1 MANALVKF
9 DPAAMPAHIAEAQQD
24 GGNIVNAISVNK
36 LTYQNKIWAVN
47 VDGVK
52 TPIMMTNNDGDEMP
66 RPYIPV
72 IIIDYAKKRGRAY
85 FLGGFDPK
93 KIASPVCWSEDG
105 VAPDP
110 KAPGTPKD
118 DAGVKFAT
126 CAECP
131 MSVKGSKIDERN
143 KETYACAS
151 HRRLVV
157 ALRGQPD
164 FPPLQLQIG
173 ITADYDA
180 TSTALMEKNQFA
192 FTQYLKY
199 LTAGG
204 IKYTASVVTRLR
216 FDTQEGVTWPKV
228 MFEPVGYATPDEQAL
243 YKPMAGTPEIEAL
256 MHPEYDAVPATA
268 APVELAEAPID
279 GPVIPAAKPAAK
291 PAAAKPAAAKPA
303 AAPVA
308 EAKSTVVVVKK
319 KQPPPPPV
327 EEPVVEE
334 PAVEY
339 RDEDGNLCDEDGN
352 PLVDTEP
359 EGGEAPAA
367 EDDGGVAETTAQQRA
382 REAQERIV
390 ADQAKKNAAAKVAAG
405 ARRNAAAQEGAGED
419 EGDTIAIPKAVAA
432 NKAPATKPAT
442 VVAAKAGTAAA
453 KPAAAAAKPVS
464 GKTSAL
470 LQDWKDD

>member
-9 DPAAMPAHIAEAQQD
+9 DPAAMPAHIAEAQAD
-24 GGNIVNAISVNK
+24 GGNIVNAISVNR
-36 LTYQNKIWAVN
+36 LTYQNKIWAVT

-52 TPIMMTNNDGDEMP
+52 TAIMMTNDDGDEMP

-72 IIIDYAKKRGRAY
+72 IIVDYSKKRGRAY
-85 FLGGFDPK
+85 YLGGFDPK

-118 DAGVKFAT
+118 EAGNKFTA

-164 FPPLQLQIG
+164 FPMLQLQIG

-216 FDTQEGVTWPKV
+216 FDMTEGVTWPKV
-228 MFEPVGYATPDEQAL
+228 MFEPVGYTTVDEQAM
-243 YKPMAGTPEIEAL
+243 YKPLAGSPEVLAL
-256 MHPEYDAVPATA
+256 LNPSYDAVATLA

-279 GPVIPAAKPAAK
+279 GPVIATTKPKPTTVVRPKPAVVEA
-291 PAAAKPAAAKPA
+291 PAPVA
-303 AAPVA
+303 AAP
-308 EAKSTVVVVKK
+308 KGPTVVKRKPVA
-319 KQPPPPPV
+319 PPPPV
-327 EEPVVEE
+327 EPEPEAVEE
-334 PAVEY
+334 PPAPQFV
-339 RDEDGNLCDEDGN
+339 DEDGNPCDEDGN

-359 EGGEAPAA
+359 EEAAPA
-367 EDDGGVAETTAQQRA
+367 EVETEAETPAQQKA

-405 ARRNAAAQEGAGED
+405 ARKNAAAQTGGED
-419 EGDTIAIPKAVAA
+419 EGETIVITKPTAG
-432 NKAPATKPAT
+432 NKAPPTKAAT
-442 VVAAKAGTAAA
+442 VVAAKATVAAT
-453 KPAAAAAKPVS
+453 AKPVS
-464 GKTSAL
+464 GKTAAL
-470 LQDWKDD
+470 LKDWKDS